1 MYQQV
6 IMECYKTT
14 KRHGVR
20 TLYELLDLVKEKDD
34 LQFAFRFFRIM
45 SNRHLKFRQ
54 DTARRLVEAL
64 LPFEEYASI
73 IECKTNTNKTNNSQ

>member
-20 TLYELLDLVKEKDD
+20 TLYELLDLVKEKDY
-34 LQFAFRFFRIM
+34 LQFASRFFRIM